1 MVGPLG
7 LLAVPLL
14 VACLQSLPPAPS
26 FQLLFTHG
34 GHQAKFLL
42 SRDFESSTMGSS
54 SPWDVVGSPEMVV
67 VLHGFPTS
75 SYDWYKISEGQT
87 LRFH

>member
-34 GHQAKFLL
+34 SHQAKFLL
-42 SRDFESSTMGSS
+42 SRESILEIIKKTVFKFGFGEHFNAHNLQPSLSYMSFESCAQ
-54 SPWDVVGSPEMVV
+54 P
-67 VLHGFPTS
+67 
-75 SYDWYKISEGQT
+75 YDLKK
-87 LRFH
+87 